1 MGGRHRFKC
10 YSVHHKSFINQT
22 ASAGLTESRLVRARL
37 RYSGHMRVTVQYLGM
52 LREFAG
58 RESEAVEVPDGAS
71 VGEVYTAAQQRFPQ
85 MAEFRHAVA
94 LAVNYEYCSADRI
107 LRDGDEV
114 ALLPPVSGGTPDA
127 VAGGETSPM
136 QSTEH
141 AVLVRQV
148 IDGDAIAA
156 AIREA
161 DDGAVVVFDGMV
173 RNQTRGRHTLHLE
186 YTAYE
191 PMALQQMEQLAVQA
205 KAKFAVREV
214 WVVHRLGRLEIG
226 ETSVYVAVASAHR
239 AAAFE
244 ACRWV
249 IDTLKKT
256 VPIWKKEFFV
266 DGAVWADGEPFPPDV
281 PVAGGSAS
289 KSSDSGYS

>member
-1 MGGRHRFKC
+1 
-10 YSVHHKSFINQT
+10 
-22 ASAGLTESRLVRARL
+22 
-37 RYSGHMRVTVQYLGM
+37 MRVTVQYLGM
-52 LREFAG
+52 LKEFAG
-58 RESEAVEVPDGAS
+58 RESEVVDVPDGAS
-71 VGEVYTAAQQRFPQ
+71 AGEVYAAAQQRIPQ
-85 MAEFRHAVA
+85 LDGFRHAVA

-127 VAGGETSPM
+127 RAGGETSPM
-136 QSTEH
+136 QITEH
-141 AVLVRQV
+141 AVLTRQA
-148 IDGDAIAA
+148 IDGTAIAA
-156 AIREA
+156 AIGHA
-161 DDGAVVVFDGMV
+161 DDGAVVVFDGRV
-173 RNQTRGRHTLHLE
+173 RNQTRGRRTLHLD

-205 KAKFAVREV
+205 KANFAVREV
-214 WVVHRLGRLEIG
+214 WLVHRLGRLKIG
-226 ETSVYVAVASAHR
+226 DTSVYIAVASAHR

-266 DGAVWADGEPFPPDV
+266 DGAVWADGEPFPPEV
-281 PVAGGSAS
+281 PVAGGNAS
-289 KSSDSGYS
+289 N